1 MESGAIFY
9 KGSVKKNRSK
19 VNKKARGLGS
29 PRSELY
35 TARYL
40 LKDDLPNELDV
51 AGFARSNGR
60 SAVEVANGVGHL
72 AETAGGS
79 ANSRFRYGV
88 RGASA
93 ANRPHAG
100 RQVDTV
106 QEVEEVRSEL
116 DPDPFRNRDVL
127 DEGEIHIAE
136 TRDVEFVSRKVV
148 CGARASRTSR
158 RAERGGV
165 PPLRPKSWV
174 EFVADACVRLADQV
188 QSQARF
194 IGRLSTV
201 PVHHRADLPVVKDAL
216 CQDRRSPRRLG
227 HIIGTTDG
235 EKVSSVKITVSIIRL
250 KVESI
255 VQNLT
260 TVLAD
265 FIQR

>member
-9 KGSVKKNRSK
+9 RLSVKKNRSK

-29 PRSELY
+29 PRSEFY
-35 TARYL
+35 TARYS
-40 LKDDLPNELDV
+40 LKDDFPNELYV

-79 ANSRFRYGV
+79 ANSRFCYGV

-136 TRDVEFVSRKVV
+136 TRAVEFVSRKVV
-148 CGARASRTSR
+148 CSARASGTSR
-158 RAERGGV
+158 RAERGRV
-165 PPLRPKSWV
+165 PPLYPEAWIKLMTDPRVPV
-174 EFVADACVRLADQV
+174 TNQV
-188 QSQARF
+188 QTQPALVR
-194 IGRLSTV
+194 GLPGV
-201 PVHHRADLPVVKDAL
+201 PVH
-216 CQDRRSPRRLG
+216 
-227 HIIGTTDG
+227 
-235 EKVSSVKITVSIIRL
+235 
-250 KVESI
+250 
-255 VQNLT
+255 
-260 TVLAD
+260 
-265 FIQR
+265 